1 MTKVIAGGYA
11 CVAHLRAIAE
21 WPRHAQTGLA
31 RRNSQMF
38 DFWKKSEKNER
49 FSLVVLGVC
58 LIVLVTLVAT
68 RL

>member
-1 MTKVIAGGYA
+1 
-11 CVAHLRAIAE
+11 
-21 WPRHAQTGLA
+21 
-31 RRNSQMF
+31 MF

-58 LIVLVTLVAT
+58 LIVLVTLLVT